1 MGTMSDFL
9 DWLEEDAGDRR
20 VQQRI
25 ESELQN
31 AYDYQTRQQSAMRSH
46 IEKVQGS
53 LEQRLNRLTEAFY
66 AFVELSDLRAELA
79 VFEDEAS
86 VRHAALRLLRAL
98 RSRAG
103 NPAATL
109 PLPPA
114 DLPRCPGYWLRPA
127 VVSVAAALSGDATTA
142 AAALAEAQQLDPVR
156 TAVFRV
162 TTLAVAGRAPLAAPL
177 LAAAL
182 QQPGDQ
188 VTYAQ
193 RALWRACAHGVYGEP
208 GTALILQWLAGY
220 AGGLDAAAA
229 TAEDG
234 HWASQSATAFKA
246 ADGKYRLQRGLPGAL
261 TRNDELVKPLLAAAE
276 LGALSAWV
284 REALTGEPAGL
295 AGDPATGQPATA
307 QPATQTPGA
316 AVDPVAALAA
326 VAAALTE
333 EGSQEEVTLARRARE
348 LREIIDDRKATRRP
362 SWDASED
369 ATLAVLRADAF
380 GTDLRLRK
388 VAMEAGAAWVTALA
402 GQLLT
407 AASAPPP
414 PDLTI
419 TVDGHDVTIT
429 AEGQSS
435 LKTAYAEIEQE
446 NAPQGIGDR
455 LFGKKHAE
463 EEISRERGWLDSR
476 AGEAAAAFAGRVTE
490 LHAAAQQAAAD
501 HETITAALPSR

>member
-1 MGTMSDFL
+1 MSDFL

-20 VQQRI
+20 VQRRV
-25 ESELQN
+25 ESELQD
-31 AYDYQTRQQSAMRSH
+31 AYDYQARQQSAMRSH

-53 LEQRLNRLTEAFY
+53 LEQRLDTLTKAFY

-98 RSRAG
+98 RSRAD
-103 NPAATL
+103 NPAAAL
-109 PLPPA
+109 SLPPA

-127 VVSVAAALSGDATTA
+127 VVSVAAALSGDGTTA
-142 AAALAEAQQLDPVR
+142 AAALTEAQQLDPVR
-156 TAVFRV
+156 TAVFHAA
-162 TTLAVAGRAPLAAPL
+162 TLALAGRATLAAPL
-177 LAAAL
+177 LAVAL

-193 RALWRACAHGVYGEP
+193 RALWRACAHGVYGEA

-220 AGGLDAAAA
+220 AGGLDAAAT
-229 TAEDG
+229 TAEGG
-234 HWASQSATAFKA
+234 HWATQSSAAFKA
-246 ADGKYRLQRGLPGAL
+246 ADGKYRLQRGLPAAL
-261 TRNDELVKPLLAAAE
+261 SRNEGLVKPLLAAGE
-276 LGALSAWV
+276 LAALAAWV
-284 REALTGEPAGL
+284 REALTGEPAE
-295 AGDPATGQPATA
+295 APSATRAPA
-307 QPATQTPGA
+307 A
-316 AVDPVAALAA
+316 AADPVAALAA

-333 EGSQEEVTLARRARE
+333 EGSREEVALARRARE
-348 LREIIDDRKATRRP
+348 LREIIDDRKAASRP
-362 SWDASED
+362 SWDAAQD

-380 GTDLRLRK
+380 GTSLRLRK
-388 VAMEAGAAWVTALA
+388 VAVEAGAGWVTALA

-414 PDLTI
+414 ADLTI

-435 LKTAYAEIEQE
+435 LKAAYAEIEQE

-463 EEISRERGWLDSR
+463 EEVSRERGWLDSR
-476 AGEAAAAFAGRVTE
+476 AGEAAAAFASRVTE

-501 HETITAALPSR
+501 HETITAALPGRAVT